1 MCIRDRGK
9 TGTAQKVINGRY
21 SSTEHIVSFIGFAP
35 ADDPEIVVYTAVDNP
50 KGIQFGGVVAA
61 PIVQNILEDALHYMN
76 VPPRKDQL
84 AREYKYGET
93 PTVTVPNL
101 VGATVQDLYEDLNMN
116 FMLAKSG
123 TGNTVISQAPKP
135 GSRVERGSTIRIY
148 MGEDPG
154 ESKHEH

>member
-1 MCIRDRGK
+1 M
-9 TGTAQKVINGRY
+9 
-21 SSTEHIVSFIGFAP
+21 
-35 ADDPEIVVYTAVDNP
+35 
-50 KGIQFGGVVAA
+50 
-61 PIVQNILEDALHYMN
+61 QNILEDALHYMN

-135 GSRVERGSTIRIY
+135 GSRVERGLPFGSIWAKTPREPSTNIKASSDSGARDDDADI
-148 MGEDPG
+148 
-154 ESKHEH
+154 

>member
-1 MCIRDRGK
+1 M
-9 TGTAQKVINGRY
+9 
-21 SSTEHIVSFIGFAP
+21 
-35 ADDPEIVVYTAVDNP
+35 YTAVDNP
-50 KGIQFGGVVAA
+50 KGIQFGGVVVA
-61 PIVQNILEDALHYMN
+61 PIVQNILEDAPHYMN

-148 MGEDPG
+148 MGEDPEG
-154 ESKHEH
+154 TKHEH